1 MRRGAQAPELR
12 LLVVDRTKKALA
24 DHPAVLLT
32 AESWMAQLDAA
43 LADASDVDLLAKLE
57 KLSTSDLY
65 LAAALARHDPG
76 ALGVF
81 EERLMPNVD
90 RALRSFRLDRD
101 DNEELRQQARIRLL
115 MPSAERPPRV
125 AMYRG
130 SGSLAGYVRAVA
142 ARLAL
147 DAKRSSPPATD
158 LRDLPPAL
166 LASTPELAR
175 LRSEDRQEF
184 VSLLR
189 HAFFR
194 LQPEQ
199 RTILRLHHLD
209 GMTATAVAKAF
220 GVHPTTMMRRL
231 ASARKHLLADFE
243 SLASDRRLSTE
254 DLVGALA
261 SQFDTSLRGVF
272 ASARS
277 LADS

>member
-1 MRRGAQAPELR
+1 MQS
-12 LLVVDRTKKALA
+12 LVVDRTKAALA
-24 DHPAVLLT
+24 EFPAVLLT
-32 AESWMAQLDAA
+32 AESWVAQLEAA
-43 LADASDVDLLAKLE
+43 VADTPAVDVLETLE
-57 KLSTSDLY
+57 KLETSDLY
-65 LAAALARHDPG
+65 LAAALAQHDPG

-90 RALRSFRLDRD
+90 RALRGFRLDAD
-101 DNEELRQQARIRLL
+101 DGQELRQLARIRLL
-115 MPSAERPPRV
+115 MASSGRPPRV

-130 SGSLAGYVRAVA
+130 TGTLAGYVRAVA

-147 DAKRSSPPATD
+147 DAKRNNPPATD
-158 LRDLPPAL
+158 LEDLPPTL

-175 LRSEDRQEF
+175 LRKEDRQEF

-189 HAFFR
+189 RAFFR

-209 GMTATAVAKAF
+209 GMTATSVAKAF
-220 GVHPTTMMRRL
+220 SVHPTTMMRRL
-231 ASARKHLLADFE
+231 ASARKRLLADFE
-243 SLASDRRLSTE
+243 SLASERRLSTE

-277 LADS
+277 LDDT